1 MSGPPKHH
9 KGRLSKRARMRL
21 KVSGSDGSANRMPM
35 AKQFGVFVLFIWI
48 VIPIFVFALAW
59 IFGGILARVE
69 GWPAMVRTTIARS
82 GRAQR
87 APACSRGPL
96 AQPVRRRSR
105 SAPGGQRGG
114 LARPGLGPAFPGA
127 CEP

>member
-1 MSGPPKHH
+1 MK
-9 KGRLSKRARMRL
+9 KRLSKRARMRL

-69 GWPAMVRTTIARS
+69 GWPAMVRLSLALAARKE
-82 GRAQR
+82 
-87 APACSRGPL
+87 APACSRERP
-96 AQPVRRRSR
+96 AQPGRTSSR

-114 LARPGLGPAFPGA
+114 PARPGQELARPGAR
-127 CEP
+127 EP

>member
-1 MSGPPKHH
+1 MSGAPRPVK
-9 KGRLSKRARMRL
+9 KRLSKRARMRL
-21 KVSGSDGSANRMPM
+21 KVTGSDGSANRMPM

-69 GWPAMVRTTIARS
+69 GWPAMVRTTIAGS
-82 GRAQR
+82 GRAQE
-87 APACSRGPL
+87 APACSRERPAPPGR
-96 AQPVRRRSR
+96 ACSR
-105 SAPGGQRGG
+105 SALGGQRGG
-114 LARPGLGPAFPGA
+114 PAWPGPEPARPGA